1 MACSGSQTH
10 FIMSSYTFQTN
21 FIQACGRRLLVG
33 PSIDGVS
40 TWSAW
45 IGQTD
50 AARFSHNNTGAWH
63 VQVKEE
69 TGLDITEL
77 LVEDDRIERHI
88 KQQRSKLFIIT
99 GVGRFFHLEAWS
111 DQSWQ

>member
-1 MACSGSQTH
+1 
-10 FIMSSYTFQTN
+10 
-21 FIQACGRRLLVG
+21 
-33 PSIDGVS
+33 
-40 TWSAW
+40 
-45 IGQTD
+45 
-50 AARFSHNNTGAWH
+50 

-99 GVGRFFHLEAWS
+99 GVGRSVLLEAWS
-111 DQSWQ
+111 DQSWQQLQSA